1 MQIHHM
7 PAVGPQ
13 TQAISCVA
21 WGNPSSSMLL
31 DEGRYTRLQ
40 WTQEGQPLLGN
51 KAKQDL
57 QVLPLHQ
64 QGSGK
69 MPQQHWQHSSTPYPR
84 GAGRQVSRAFTQA
97 IVNSPLEKSLMLMA
111 NTKPSLGKE
120 PNQMDARQLHAGN
133 SSAPSPCTLPG

>member
-1 MQIHHM
+1 MQIHHT

-13 TQAISCVA
+13 THATSCVA
-21 WGNPSSSMLL
+21 GGNPSSAMLL
-31 DEGRYTRLQ
+31 DEGRCARLQ

-51 KAKQDL
+51 RAKQDL

-69 MPQQHWQHSSTPYPR
+69 MPQQHRQHSSMPYPR

-97 IVNSPLEKSLMLMA
+97 IVNPPLEKSLMLMA

-120 PNQMDARQLHAGN
+120 PNQMDVRQLHSTDACGQ
-133 SSAPSPCTLPG
+133 